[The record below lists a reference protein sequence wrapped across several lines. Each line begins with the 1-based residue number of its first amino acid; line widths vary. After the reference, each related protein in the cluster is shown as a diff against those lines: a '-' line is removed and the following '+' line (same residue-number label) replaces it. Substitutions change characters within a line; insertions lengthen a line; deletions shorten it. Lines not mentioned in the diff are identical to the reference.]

1 MEAELL
7 QRDLFDFDDWT
18 FVEMVIWRV
27 PSPVHGSR
35 HHDTY
40 RVFHGRPGKRLV
52 GDDHKRQKGDHRH
65 VQDREDPYSCK
76 DVDTLVRDVF
86 AAIERRKSK

>member
-1 MEAELL
+1 
-7 QRDLFDFDDWT
+7 
-18 FVEMVIWRV
+18 
-27 PSPVHGSR
+27 
-35 HHDTY
+35 
-40 RVFHGRPGKRLV
+40 VFHGRPGKRLV

>member
-40 RVFHGRPGKRLV
+40 R
-52 GDDHKRQKGDHRH
+52 
-65 VQDREDPYSCK
+65 EPY
-76 DVDTLVRDVF
+76 R
-86 AAIERRKSK
+86 ERRRANDVS